1 MKKIPMLLSALCLT
15 AIPFAG
21 QAQTS
26 EEFTLDTSTP
36 ANADNEPRPVFPVPS
51 ARQLKWNQTEFYA
64 FFHYGMNT
72 YTDKEWGL
80 GSESEDTFAPTAA
93 PNPRQWLEAVK
104 AGGMRGGI
112 AVVKHHDG
120 FCLWPT
126 ATTEHSV
133 KNAGNDYGKNTNI
146 PRDFAAAAKD
156 LGMKYGFY
164 ISPWDRNSAYWGTK
178 DSDGFDSYDYTEKVF
193 IPQCKEM
200 AEYGAD
206 QFEMWFDGAT
216 GADGYYGGANTTRN
230 ISNATRY
237 YDIPNLRDKIH
248 EMCPNIILWGTG
260 GEARWIG
267 NEQGW
272 AGETCWSY
280 GDGTS
285 GNENAWKWFPGES
298 DAKATSSG
306 WFWHSGES
314 VKTAEQMFKIYL
326 ETVGRNATL
335 ILNFPPNQAGVLPDA
350 DVTELKSLG
359 QMLKTRLGN
368 DLCQTEG
375 TTIEAS
381 DVRTAGANRTYDAKN
396 MIDADSTTYW
406 ACNDAN
412 TTATITVTFP
422 SVQTVHYVMLQEYIQ
437 LGQRVKGFT
446 IETSEDGST
455 WTKRGG
461 SIQTTTIGYKR
472 IIPLNGSTSSSY
484 DSGYKAKYV
493 RVSITSSKACPTL
506 HTLAVY

>member
-1 MKKIPMLLSALCLT
+1 MLLSALCLT
-15 AIPFAG
+15 AAPLSV
-21 QAQTS
+21 QAQTT

-36 ANADNEPRPVFPVPS
+36 ANPDNEPRPVFPVPS
-51 ARQLKWNQTEFYA
+51 ARQLAWNQTEFYA

-72 YTDKEWGL
+72 YTGAEWGA
-80 GSESEDTFAPTAA
+80 GSEDEATFAPTAA

-126 ATTEHSV
+126 ATTTHSV
-133 KNAGNDYGKNTNI
+133 VNAGNDYGKNTNI

-164 ISPWDRNSAYWGTK
+164 ISPWDMSNQYWGTK
-178 DSDGFDSYDYTEKVF
+178 DSDGNYSYDYAEKVF
-193 IPQCKEM
+193 IPQCEEM

-216 GADGYYGGANTTRN
+216 GVDHVGYYGGANERRT
-230 ISNATRY
+230 IDDATRY

-248 EMCPNIILWGTG
+248 GMCPNIILWGTG

-267 NEQGW
+267 NESGW
-272 AGETCWSY
+272 AGETCWSM
-280 GDGTS
+280 GNGTS
-285 GNENAWKWFPGES
+285 GSETEWKWFPGES
-298 DAKATSSG
+298 DAKATTAG

-314 VKTAEQMFKIYL
+314 VKSASELFKMYL

-350 DVTELKSLG
+350 DVTVLKSLG
-359 QMLKTRLGN
+359 EMLKTRLGT
-368 DLCQTEG
+368 DLCQIEG

-381 DVRTAGANRTYDAKN
+381 DTRTAGAARTYDAKN

-412 TTATITVTFP
+412 STATITVTFP
-422 SVQTVHYVMLQEYIQ
+422 SVQTVRYVALQEYIQ

-472 IIPLNGSTSSSY
+472 IIPLNGSTSDSY
-484 DSGYKAKYV
+484 GDGYKAKCV